1 MKEIRV
7 RILLILAF
15 AAVLAAAFFM
25 ILGIK
30 DADTDTAESE
40 AEQGQ
45 MTYFS
50 FEYTQTSAQ
59 PVHDTEPE
67 IGVTETVPTVTEE
80 AVPVIADET
89 DESEYPETEEPEN
102 GTTAPETTR
111 YIVTSRPNYAFDDV
125 SCYIDMENVQQNP
138 ELPTGCEI
146 TALTILLR
154 FWGYDA
160 DKVDMAKNYLYKSWG
175 NVTYR
180 DGEKYSDSF
189 FEYFIGDPFGRGYGC
204 FAPAIVKTA
213 NKYLTEQGSKHKI
226 TDLSGCDSETLYNY
240 VAEGIPVLVWATDGM
255 IPPEY
260 YESWYDN
267 ETGERLDWYLNE
279 HCFVLAGF
287 NLDAGT
293 VTMNDPIK
301 GIIDYNMAKF
311 EQRFAEM
318 HRQAAVIL
326 PTE

>member
-1 MKEIRV
+1 MKELSV
-7 RILLILAF
+7 RIAIILLF
-15 AAVLAAAFFM
+15 AAAVIIALTMLFSGDDAEPTLNETPDLPYAEVRTEETATLSETTFSETTVL
-25 ILGIK
+25 
-30 DADTDTAESE
+30 T
-40 AEQGQ
+40 
-45 MTYFS
+45 
-50 FEYTQTSAQ
+50 
-59 PVHDTEPE
+59 
-67 IGVTETVPTVTEE
+67 TETVSV
-80 AVPVIADET
+80 
-89 DESEYPETEEPEN
+89 ESETSAETYESVVDTYSETETEAPKPE
-102 GTTAPETTR
+102 TTAPETTR
-111 YIVTSRPNYAFDDV
+111 YIVTSRPEYSFDSV

-138 ELPTGCEI
+138 ELPTGCEV

-154 FWGYDA
+154 HWGYDA
-160 DKVDMAKNYLYKSWG
+160 DKVDMAQNYLYKSWG
-175 NVTYR
+175 NAEFR
-180 DGEKYSDSF
+180 DGEKYADSF

-213 NKYLTEQGSKHKI
+213 NKYISENGGCHRVI
-226 TDLSGCDSETLYNY
+226 DLSGCDSETLYNY

-260 YESWYDN
+260 YETWYDS

-318 HRQAAVIL
+318 HRQAVVIL
-326 PTE
+326 PA

>member
-1 MKEIRV
+1 MKEVSV
-7 RILLILAF
+7 RIAIILLF
-15 AAVLAAAFFM
+15 AAAVIISLTMLFS
-25 ILGIK
+25 G
-30 DADTDTAESE
+30 DE
-40 AEQGQ
+40 AEPALNELPDLPQA
-45 MTYFS
+45 
-50 FEYTQTSAQ
+50 ELYTEEQTAF
-59 PVHDTEPE
+59 TEPE
-67 IGVTETVPTVTEE
+67 ITETTELTTETVSAETETS
-80 AVPVIADET
+80 A
-89 DESEYPETEEPEN
+89 ETEENVVDTYSETEAPKPE
-102 GTTAPETTR
+102 TTAPETTR
-111 YIVTSRPNYAFDDV
+111 YIVTSRPEYKFDSV

-138 ELPTGCEI
+138 ELPTGCEV

-154 FWGYDA
+154 HLGYDA
-160 DKVDMAKNYLYKSWG
+160 DKVDMATNYLYKSWG
-175 NVTYR
+175 NAEFK
-180 DGEKYSDSF
+180 DGEKYADSF

-213 NKYLTEQGSKHKI
+213 NKYISENGGGHQVI
-226 TDLSGCDSETLYNY
+226 DLSGCDSETLYNY
-240 VAEGIPVLVWATDGM
+240 VADGIPVLVWATDGM

-260 YESWYDN
+260 YESWYDK

-318 HRQAAVIL
+318 HRQAVVIL
-326 PTE
+326 PV

>member
-1 MKEIRV
+1 MKELSV
-7 RILLILAF
+7 RIAIILLF
-15 AAVLAAAFFM
+15 AAAVIIALTMLFSEDDAKPTLNETPDLPYAEVRTEETTTLSETTFSETTVL
-25 ILGIK
+25 
-30 DADTDTAESE
+30 T
-40 AEQGQ
+40 
-45 MTYFS
+45 
-50 FEYTQTSAQ
+50 
-59 PVHDTEPE
+59 
-67 IGVTETVPTVTEE
+67 TETVSV
-80 AVPVIADET
+80 
-89 DESEYPETEEPEN
+89 ESETSAETYESVVDTYSETETEAPKPE
-102 GTTAPETTR
+102 TTAPETTR
-111 YIVTSRPNYAFDDV
+111 YIVTSRPEYSFDSV

-138 ELPTGCEI
+138 ELPTGCEV

-154 FWGYDA
+154 HWGYDA
-160 DKVDMAKNYLYKSWG
+160 DKVDMAQNYLYKSWG
-175 NVTYR
+175 NAEFR
-180 DGEKYSDSF
+180 DGEKYADSF

-213 NKYLTEQGSKHKI
+213 NKYISENGGCHRVI
-226 TDLSGCDSETLYNY
+226 DLSGCDSETLYNY

-260 YESWYDN
+260 YETWYDS

-318 HRQAAVIL
+318 HRQAVVIL
-326 PTE
+326 PA

>member
-1 MKEIRV
+1 MKELSV
-7 RILLILAF
+7 RIAIILLF
-15 AAVLAAAFFM
+15 AAAVIIALTMLFSEDDAKPTLNETPDLPYAEVRTEETTTLSETTFSETTVL
-25 ILGIK
+25 
-30 DADTDTAESE
+30 T
-40 AEQGQ
+40 
-45 MTYFS
+45 
-50 FEYTQTSAQ
+50 
-59 PVHDTEPE
+59 
-67 IGVTETVPTVTEE
+67 TETVSV
-80 AVPVIADET
+80 
-89 DESEYPETEEPEN
+89 ESETSAETYESVVDTYSETETEAPKPE
-102 GTTAPETTR
+102 TTAPETTR
-111 YIVTSRPNYAFDDV
+111 YIVTSRPEYSFDSV

-138 ELPTGCEI
+138 ELPTGCEV

-154 FWGYDA
+154 HWGYDA
-160 DKVDMAKNYLYKSWG
+160 DKVDMAQNYLYKSWG
-175 NVTYR
+175 NAEFR
-180 DGEKYSDSF
+180 DGEKYADSF

-213 NKYLTEQGSKHKI
+213 NKYISENGGGHRVI
-226 TDLSGCDSETLYNY
+226 DLSGCDSETLYNY
-240 VAEGIPVLVWATDGM
+240 VADGIPVLVWATDGM

-260 YESWYDN
+260 YETWYDR

-318 HRQAAVIL
+318 HRQAVVIL
-326 PTE
+326 PA

>member
-1 MKEIRV
+1 MKELSV
-7 RILLILAF
+7 RIAIILLF
-15 AAVLAAAFFM
+15 AAAVVIAMTMLFS
-25 ILGIK
+25 GD
-30 DADTDTAESE
+30 DAEPTLNETSDLPYAEVQTEEETTLSE
-40 AEQGQ
+40 ITEPI
-45 MTYFS
+45 TKTVS
-50 FEYTQTSAQ
+50 IEPETSAETTEN
-59 PVHDTEPE
+59 VVDTYSE
-67 IGVTETVPTVTEE
+67 TET
-80 AVPVIADET
+80 
-89 DESEYPETEEPEN
+89 ESPKPE
-102 GTTAPETTR
+102 TTAPETTR
-111 YIVTSRPNYAFDDV
+111 YIVTSRPEYKFDDV

-138 ELPTGCEI
+138 ELPTGCEV

-154 FWGYDA
+154 HWGYDA
-160 DKVDMAKNYLYKSWG
+160 DKVDMASNYLYKSWG
-175 NVTYR
+175 NAEFR
-180 DGEKYSDSF
+180 DGEKYADSF

-213 NKYLTEQGSKHKI
+213 NKYISENGGGHQVI
-226 TDLSGCDSETLYNY
+226 DLSGCDSETLYNY
-240 VAEGIPVLVWATDGM
+240 VADGIPVLVWATDGM

-260 YESWYDN
+260 YETWYDR

-318 HRQAAVIL
+318 HRQAIVVL
-326 PTE
+326 PV